1 MIELHA
7 CVYTSYNYFLII
19 IIFII
24 ALHMQ
29 STYVR
34 LYTIIIIYNASLI
47 LIIMKDIIID
57 AHNYM
62 Q

>member
-1 MIELHA
+1 
-7 CVYTSYNYFLII
+7 
-19 IIFII
+19 
-24 ALHMQ
+24 MQ